1 MNAEILSIGTELLLG
16 DITDTNAQALAQ
28 TLAKFGISHYRRMTV
43 GDNLER
49 CVEALR
55 EALSR
60 ADVVFTIGGLGPTAD
75 DITREAI
82 AKALGVELVHDEN
95 VEKTL
100 REDMERRKRVWL
112 DAHAKM
118 AKRPACCKTLPN
130 EGGPAPGLVCEKKG
144 KWVIA
149 LPGPKHEFLSVLE
162 YLEKT
167 WFPEHREGVLLS
179 KVVRIAG
186 ITEAAVEKRIEDVI
200 NNENPTV
207 APYVKLGEVHLRITA
222 RARDEKEAE
231 KLIAPIRTALKER
244 FGHYAY
250 GEDEEDLA
258 YIVLDLLKTKKR
270 TLATAESC
278 TGGML
283 GERITSIPG
292 ASDVYIGGVI
302 AYSDEAKATHLNVAR
317 ADLQRYGAVS
327 EEIARQMSEGVVRN
341 FRTTYGIGITGIA
354 GPGGRTETKPVGLV
368 YVSLTSPRGTEVKE
382 ERFLGN
388 RETVR
393 YRATQTALLMLYEEL
408 VHS

>member
-16 DITDTNAQALAQ
+16 DIVDTNAQSLAQ
-28 TLAKFGISHYRRMTV
+28 TLAKFGIAHYRRMTV

-95 VEKTL
+95 VEKML

-130 EGGPAPGLVCEKKG
+130 EGGPAPGLVCEKDG

-149 LPGPKHEFLSVLE
+149 LPGPKHEFLSVLG

-167 WFPEHREGVLLS
+167 WFPEHREGAILS

-186 ITEAAVEKRIEDVI
+186 ITEAAVEKRIEDLI
-200 NNENPTV
+200 DSENPTV

-222 RARDEKEAE
+222 RAKDEEEAE

-250 GEDEEDLA
+250 GEDEEDLP
-258 YIVLDLLKTKKR
+258 YVVVNLLKTKR
-270 TLATAESC
+270 RNLATAESC

-292 ASDVYIGGVI
+292 ASDVYVGGVI
-302 AYSDEAKATHLNVAR
+302 TYSDEAKATHLNVAR
-317 ADLQRYGAVS
+317 TDLQKYGAVS

-341 FRTTYGIGITGIA
+341 FKTNYGIGITGIA
-354 GPGGRTETKPVGLV
+354 GPGGGTETKPVGLV
-368 YVSLTSPRGTEVKE
+368 YVSLTGPRGTEVKE

-388 RETVR
+388 RETIR
-393 YRATQTALLMLYEEL
+393 FRATQTALLMLYEEL